1 VEGDQ
6 SSQLKRCL
14 IKGLCWK
21 VLKHLT
27 FHLISFSIQWAMYIV
42 LLYIGGLYQVP
53 CTKPPTVD

>member
-14 IKGLCWK
+14 RVVLEG

-27 FHLISFSIQWAMYIV
+27 FHLILFSIQWAMYIV
-42 LLYIGGLYQVP
+42 LLYISGLYQVP